1 MFVKFLPLRLTLF
14 PSRIFIS
21 VRRTQVLDDESDY
34 FAADSNQW
42 LSPVE
47 RETLRKRAEELR
59 ELRHASHKDRKITLD
74 FAGRRVLE
82 EGENLTQYYNK

>member
-1 MFVKFLPLRLTLF
+1 MKSFFHFVNVSYIARFF
-14 PSRIFIS
+14 S

-34 FAADSNQW
+34 FATDSNQW

-47 RETLRKRAEELR
+47 RETLRKREEELQ
-59 ELRHASHKDRKITLD
+59 ELRHASRKDCKITLD

-82 EGENLTQYYNK
+82 EGENLNQYYNK